1 MAERDVSTTLD
12 ELERKL
18 RDLERELGAVA
29 PAPAVAPPP
38 VVGPDAPGLR
48 EEVDEL
54 GVFRERLA
62 RTARELEQEYARV
75 LGRLRELAG
84 AEEEPAAAP
93 PEPAQEPEPEPA
105 VVAAASGIVVVDAG
119 PFDDLA
125 DVALFE
131 AALAELPGVTG
142 VTLTGFEGRR
152 AVAELHVEGHVSLDA
167 LDGTI
172 APDGPA
178 RFRVDR

>member
-1 MAERDVSTTLD
+1 
-12 ELERKL
+12 
-18 RDLERELGAVA
+18 
-29 PAPAVAPPP
+29 
-38 VVGPDAPGLR
+38 
-48 EEVDEL
+48 
-54 GVFRERLA
+54 VFRERLA

-84 AEEEPAAAP
+84 AEEEPVAPP
-93 PEPAQEPEPEPA
+93 PEPAPEPA
-105 VVAAASGIVVVDAG
+105 PPVVAAEQSIVVVDAG

-125 DVALFE
+125 DVAAFE
-131 AALAELPGVTG
+131 AALTELPGVAG

-167 LDGTI
+167 LDGTVV
-172 APDGPA
+172 PDGPA